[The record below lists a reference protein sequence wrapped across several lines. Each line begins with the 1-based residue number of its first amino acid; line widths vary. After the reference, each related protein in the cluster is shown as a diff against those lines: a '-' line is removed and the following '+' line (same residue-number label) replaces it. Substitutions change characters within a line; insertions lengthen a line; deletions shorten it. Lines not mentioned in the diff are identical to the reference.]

1 MSNVKSGKQNQKILV
16 IGIAVI
22 FVLLIARFVAI
33 YLKSDGFSGLSV
45 SFLMFALGMVV
56 FGLSM
61 SGCFAAWVYRD
72 CIGRNDDGILWAI
85 IVFFTTPFIGML
97 VYFLRRSDIKQSCPN
112 CGHKISLKAKFCEE
126 CGGPIEKR
134 EEIVYMKKTHHL
146 KFIVAGVISMVL
158 MLGCLTGFIVSAATG
173 GNINTSVSADQKI
186 WNTGIITMS
195 VETNIGDTWKL
206 RFKSATRG
214 YVKEVKKT
222 VENAAEEK
230 LYADIH
236 CDTIPDGSA
245 LTLWLVQGEKTAHID
260 VTNLNE
266 PLEYSLEGFEDGKI
280 RIRLVIDGVEDVTSE
295 ICIK

>member
-1 MSNVKSGKQNQKILV
+1 MSNVRGGKQNQKIFV
-16 IGIAVI
+16 IGI
-22 FVLLIARFVAI
+22 LLILVLVIARLAVF
-33 YLKSDGFSGLSV
+33 YFKSDGLSGLSAG
-45 SFLMFALGMVV
+45 FLLFAVGMIV

-61 SGCFAAWVYRD
+61 SGCFAAWVYQD
-72 CIGRNDDGILWAI
+72 CIGRSDDGILWAI
-85 IVFFTTPFIGML
+85 VVFFTTPFIGLL
-97 VYFLRRSDIKQSCPN
+97 VYFLRRSDIKQSCSV

-126 CGGPIEKR
+126 CGVPVEKR

-146 KFIVAGVISMVL
+146 KFIAAGVISMML

-214 YVKEVKKT
+214 YVKEVKRT

-245 LTLWLVQGEKTAHID
+245 LTLWLVQGDKTAHVD
-260 VTNLNE
+260 VTNLKE
-266 PLEYSLEGFEDGKI
+266 PLEYSLEDFDEGKI
-280 RIRLVIDGVEDVTSE
+280 RIRLVIDGVEDVKSE
-295 ICIK
+295 IFIK